1 MSNWKRMDF
10 CKACLLVSLHIRQPW
25 NANLQLHSAVCK
37 IYRLVTLRKCDHSKI
52 IYLPSNL
59 EMGSELANYK
69 SFVFALVTRFF
80 ADHNNLRDH
89 FLFWFVTEL
98 QWKWSKV
105 LKKVIMNHRF
115 LQKLKN
121 YEENVIESCKCILFK
136 LAFYSSLL
144 TSDFGLQLGK
154 PFVWSYFKKI
164 NKSFVDV
171 LSFICH
177 IWSRN

>member
-10 CKACLLVSLHIRQPW
+10 CKACMLVSLHIRQPW
-25 NANLQLHSAVCK
+25 NANVQLHSAVCK
-37 IYRLVTLRKCDHSKI
+37 INRLVTLRKCDHSKI

-59 EMGSELANYK
+59 EMGSELANYN

-80 ADHNNLRDH
+80 ADHNHLRDY

-121 YEENVIESCKCILFK
+121 YEENVIESCTCIHHYWHLILDYSLEKCFE
-136 LAFYSSLL
+136 
-144 TSDFGLQLGK
+144 
-154 PFVWSYFKKI
+154 WSYFKNI